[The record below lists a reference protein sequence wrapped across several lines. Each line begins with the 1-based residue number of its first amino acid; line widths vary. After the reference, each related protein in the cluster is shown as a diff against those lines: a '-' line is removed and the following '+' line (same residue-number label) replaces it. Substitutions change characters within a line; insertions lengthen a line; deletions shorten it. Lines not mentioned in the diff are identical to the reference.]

1 MLIISGEKRV
11 LPFITGAAVSAGE
24 LLVISSGT
32 VVEAAAAASPATI
45 VGIALDDAASGA
57 TVLVD
62 LIGEG
67 TVISAPYTGSSKT
80 SLTDSDL
87 GKIFDIDDGTTVD
100 LDDTTDGICFCV
112 GYDNTC
118 DEIHFV
124 ITAADR
130 YL

>member
-11 LPFITGAAVSAGE
+11 LPFITGGAVSNGD
-24 LLVISSGT
+24 LLVISSDK
-32 VVEAAAAASPATI
+32 VVKAAAAASPATI

-62 LIGEG
+62 VIGEG
-67 TVISAPYTGSSKT
+67 TVVSAPYDKGSKT
-80 SLTDSDL
+80 SVTDADL
-87 GKIFDIDDGTTVD
+87 GKLFDLTDEESVA
-100 LDDTTDGICFCV
+100 LDDTTGGICLCV
-112 GYDNTC
+112 GYDNSC